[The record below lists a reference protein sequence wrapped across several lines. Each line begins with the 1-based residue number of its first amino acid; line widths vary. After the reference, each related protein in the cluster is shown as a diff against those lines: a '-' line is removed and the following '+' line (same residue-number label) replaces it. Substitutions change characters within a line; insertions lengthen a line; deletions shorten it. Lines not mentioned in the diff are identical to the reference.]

1 MEKPGKAEPQT
12 AAIVKGNKRITK
24 KKHGGWAGEG
34 REEGDTEKSGNS
46 GAFFL

>member
-24 KKHGGWAGEG
+24 KSTGGGGEG